1 MPELA
6 LSTIISY
13 FLTKIS
19 QDFSSTSHM
28 GLFDVSVLTFFRMTI
43 WWKTMSVTRLSVP
56 ISSKMRYSLSS
67 ENDGGQEGLA
77 LLQPG
82 QHTSTSTR
90 PHVA

>member
-1 MPELA
+1 
-6 LSTIISY
+6 
-13 FLTKIS
+13 
-19 QDFSSTSHM
+19 
-28 GLFDVSVLTFFRMTI
+28 
-43 WWKTMSVTRLSVP
+43 MSVTRLSVP

-90 PHVA
+90 PHVAKVLGVITPGSGSG